1 MPLETDAAPSQIQK
15 VKDSRPE
22 LKAVL
27 GPTNTGKTHLAVERL
42 CAHSSGII
50 GFPLRLLAREVYDR
64 VVAIK
69 GPKEVGL
76 ITGEERIMPPGAR
89 WLLCTAESMPLD
101 RDVAFLALDEAQ
113 LGADRDRG
121 HVFTDRLL
129 HARGRE
135 ETMILGS
142 ESLKPLVRSLLPE
155 AEIITRPRFSRLSY
169 AGPKKLSRL
178 PPRTA
183 IIAFSADDVYAIA
196 ELMRRH
202 CGGAAIVMGN
212 LSPRTRNAQVALYQS
227 GEVDYIV
234 ATDAIGMGLNMDISH
249 VAFAGL
255 GKFDGQ
261 KRRRLMVPEM
271 AQIAGRAGR
280 HQKDGTF
287 GVALSPGDNPE
298 FTQDEI
304 DRIEDHRFQP
314 LRSLYWRNRDH
325 DYASPADLLAS
336 LEESPPRVELRPSP
350 LADDHA
356 VLRNLANDHAIA
368 PLVTGEAGTRRL
380 WEACGLPDFR
390 NTGPEFHARLVGRL
404 FSHLAQG
411 PIPTQMIADDVAR
424 LDSVQGNIASL
435 SSRLSAIRT
444 WTYVSN
450 RADWVADPGDWA
462 ERTRAVEEK
471 LSDALHTQLTERF
484 VDRKASKLLR
494 ERGKVGRPSDL
505 AIADDGM
512 ASIFG
517 EPVGR
522 ITGFRFSP
530 DPAVRSGDKKK
541 FLTAAEAILPVEWK
555 KRALALAEAE
565 DDAFELGLRAGEGP
579 AVIWRGGPLATLVR
593 GRGLLT
599 PDLKLDPS
607 VARLDAVLREKV
619 RLRVQAFVRDTI
631 AHILAPLVRIN
642 EAAFSPLTAP
652 SLRAVLAPFA
662 EAGGVLARPTVAEG
676 LATLDPQAR
685 KTIRSL
691 GIIVGS
697 LMLFHPGLL
706 KPAAM
711 RLRIALCAIRSGQKM
726 PPVPM
731 PGLSLLDRPAP
742 ELAAA
747 ALVAGYFPFDG
758 QMLRIDLLE
767 RIALKI
773 HEQRQDHAAFLPDPK
788 LAASIGVGGATF
800 DRVLRAIGFV
810 PVHTEPLGQ
819 WRWRGLRHAALAVRS
834 EKLRRRPPV
843 RKAL

>member
-1 MPLETDAAPSQIQK
+1 MPLETLASSSQIHA
-15 VKDSRPE
+15 VKDDPA
-22 LKAVL
+22 LIKAVL

-50 GFPLRLLAREVYDR
+50 GFPLRLLAREIYDR

-89 WLLCTAESMPLD
+89 WLLCTAESMPLE

-121 HVFTDRLL
+121 HIFTDRLL
-129 HARGRE
+129 NARGRA

-142 ESLKPLVRSLLPE
+142 ESLKPLVRSLLPD
-155 AEIITRPRFSRLSY
+155 AEIITRPRFSHLSY

-212 LSPRTRNAQVALYQS
+212 LSPRTRNAQVELYQS

-261 KRRRLMVPEM
+261 KRRRLTVPEM

-280 HQKDGTF
+280 HQRDGTF
-287 GVALSPGDNPE
+287 GVALSPGENPE

-304 DRIEDHRFQP
+304 DRIEEHRFPP
-314 LRSLYWRNRDH
+314 LGSLYWRNREL
-325 DYASPADLLAS
+325 DYASPADLLLA
-336 LEESPPRVELRPSP
+336 LEESPPRTELRPSP

-356 VLRNLANDHAIA
+356 VLRNLAHDPAVA
-368 PLVTGEAGTRRL
+368 SLVRGEAGTRRL
-380 WEACGLPDFR
+380 WDACGLPDFR
-390 NTGPEFHARLVGRL
+390 STGPEFHARLVARL
-404 FSHLAQG
+404 FTHLANG
-411 PIPTQMIADDVAR
+411 PLPDQMIADDVAR
-424 LDSVQGNIASL
+424 LDNVQGNIASL

-444 WTYVSN
+444 WTYVAH
-450 RADWVADPGDWA
+450 RADWLHDPAHWA
-462 ERTRAVEEK
+462 EQTRGVEEK
-471 LSDALHTQLTERF
+471 LSDALHAQLMERF
-484 VDRKASKLLR
+484 VDRKASKMLR
-494 ERGKVGRPSDL
+494 ERGKTGHASDL
-505 AIADDGM
+505 HVDDDGT

-517 EPVGR
+517 EAVGQ
-522 ITGFRFSP
+522 IKGFRFAA
-530 DPAVRSGDKKK
+530 DAAVRSGDKKK
-541 FLTAAEAILPVEWK
+541 FLTAVENLLPTEWQ
-555 KRALALAEAE
+555 KRALAVETAP
-565 DDAFELGLRAGEGP
+565 DQHFEFRLKLGEVP
-579 AVIWRGGPLATLVR
+579 AIFWRGGPLATLAR
-593 GRGLLT
+593 GRGLLK
-599 PDLKLDPS
+599 PDLKLDAT
-607 VARLDAVLREKV
+607 VARLDMLLREKV
-619 RLRVQAFVRDTI
+619 RLRVQTYVRDGI
-631 AHILAPLVRIN
+631 ARTLGPLVQLN
-642 EAAFSPLTAP
+642 EVAFSPATAP
-652 SLRAVLAPFA
+652 ELRAVLAPLS
-662 EAGGVLARPTVAEG
+662 EAGGTLARAALNEG
-676 LATLDPQAR
+676 LSALGPDAR
-685 KTIRSL
+685 KVIRNL
-691 GIIVGS
+691 GITVGS
-697 LMLFHPGLL
+697 LMLFHPGVL

-711 RLRIALCAIRSGQKM
+711 QLRLALCAVRAGEKM

-742 ELAAA
+742 ELAAS
-747 ALVAGYFPFDG
+747 ALVAGYYLFDG

-767 RIALKI
+767 RIALKV
-773 HEQRQDHAAFLPDPK
+773 HEQRQGHAPFLPDAK
-788 LAASIGVGGATF
+788 LAASIGVGNATF

-810 PVHTEPLGQ
+810 PVHEEPPGH
-819 WRWRGLRHAALAVRS
+819 WRWRGLRHGQPQNHRPSRKDKRGEHKAA
-834 EKLRRRPPV
+834 
-843 RKAL
+843 